1 MRYLWDQY
9 DEYFGKGRAG
19 LMTRAA
25 MGAVAGSL
33 RRWDVR
39 TASAPDAIVANSEN
53 VRRRIATLWHRGADV
68 IYPPVDT
75 SLFLPSTRDDG
86 YFLVVSA
93 FVPYKR
99 IDLAMEAC
107 AANGERLVI
116 VGDGP
121 DAARLRK
128 AAGRHVTF
136 AGRVDDRELRDLYAG
151 CRGVLF
157 PGEEDF
163 GIVPLEAMATGKP
176 VVAFARGGV
185 LETVR
190 DRDGDRTGVLFPEQ
204 TVSSMAAAIRR
215 CRGTTFEPAVLRA
228 RAEEFDREIYKRRMA
243 EYVGRRWGERFGE
256 SPQS

>member
-9 DEYFGKGRAG
+9 DAYFGRERAG
-19 LMTRAA
+19 FLTRAA
-25 MGAVAGSL
+25 MRAVAGPL
-33 RRWDVR
+33 RSWDVK
-39 TASAPDAIVANSEN
+39 TASAPHAIVANSRN
-53 VRRRIATLWHRGADV
+53 VRERIRTLWHREAEV

-75 SLFLPSTRDDG
+75 KLFVPSARDDG
-86 YFLVVSA
+86 YFLIVSA

-107 AANGERLVI
+107 AATGERLII

-121 DAARLRK
+121 DAERLR
-128 AAGRHVTF
+128 AAASPGVTF
-136 AGRVDDRELRDLYAG
+136 AGRVGDRDLRELYAG
-151 CRGVLF
+151 CRGLLF

-176 VVAFARGGV
+176 VVAFARGGA

-190 DRDGDRTGVLFPEQ
+190 DREGDRTGILFAEQ
-204 TVSSMAAAIRR
+204 TVPSMAGAIRR
-215 CRGTTFEPAVLRA
+215 CRETEFNPAVLRA
-228 RAEEFDREIYKRRMA
+228 RAEEFDTSIFKKRMA
-243 EYVGRRWGERFGE
+243 EYIAGRWSNRFSR